1 MQSTGLILHIKV
13 KEYYGKEMGDLVVA
27 TPREKNYTK
36 AIHPDGADIQKTKER
51 LKNVYFANKERLDDL

>member
-1 MQSTGLILHIKV
+1 
-13 KEYYGKEMGDLVVA
+13 MGDLVVA

-36 AIHPDGADIQKTKER
+36 AIHPEGADIQKTKER

>member
-1 MQSTGLILHIKV
+1 M

-36 AIHPDGADIQKTKER
+36 AIHPEGADIQKTKER